1 MKTLVTYFSQTGVTA
16 QYAERIAKAI
26 GADLL
31 EIVPEVPYSKADAN
45 WKNPL
50 ARCNKEWFARKDVP
64 AATKC
69 DNVRDYDMV
78 FVGFPIW
85 YGVAPIVVSNFL
97 QGLDLNGKRIS
108 VFATSI
114 SSKIGKTKE
123 KLEASVPGC
132 EITDA
137 QVFHSLDECES
148 WARNILI

>member
-16 QYAERIAKAI
+16 RYAERIAKTI

-50 ARCNKEWFARKDVP
+50 ARCNKEWFTHKNVP

-69 DNVRDYDMV
+69 DNIRDYDLV

-85 YGVAPIVVSNFL
+85 YGIAPVVVSDFL
-97 QGLDLNGKRIS
+97 QGLDLNGKRIAL
-108 VFATSI
+108 FATSI

-123 KLEASVPGC
+123 KAEPFVPGC
-132 EITDA
+132 EIIDA
-137 QVFHSLDECES
+137 KVFHSLDECES
-148 WARNILI
+148 WARNLVI